1 MHDLIVILLL
11 SLFHSE
17 YHRYRFIYAIIQQR
31 YTLWRQQ
38 SSTPINRHH
47 ETGGYSSD
55 EDDTTSTELEFE
67 RLSNDSYPSNLIYND
82 TTPILT
88 PSSSSNTNDPQS
100 TAAKSK
106 SKASKKKSHF
116 STIAPDHGLEDK
128 DLCSILAAAYDIISH
143 SIHYMH
149 MTFEQLE
156 AIRQDI
162 NPFNQELLVP
172 DSLIKDALWNQ
183 IQLRS
188 KVGMAVE
195 EDKVL
200 GLTTTTAESTT
211 NDKPVDHRITW
222 PTEGSYA
229 IPTNDITAYTGE
241 SSLPCTN
248 ISAIRNPHHRT
259 HQALSLPRSSP
270 IQQQQQQQQSPHR
283 HSKSPSPVSDS
294 PGSPS
299 SNLTQYAQ
307 YPPFRFSVEFKDVA
321 TLRRNVRV
329 YSKTVF
335 YAG

>member
-1 MHDLIVILLL
+1 M
-11 SLFHSE
+11 
-17 YHRYRFIYAIIQQR
+17 
-31 YTLWRQQ
+31 
-38 SSTPINRHH
+38 SSHHRHH
-47 ETGGYSSD
+47 STGDYSSD

-67 RLSNDSYPSNLIYND
+67 RLSNSNYSSGLIYAD
-82 TTPILT
+82 TTPIST

-100 TAAKSK
+100 TAEKSK
-106 SKASKKKSHF
+106 PKAPTKKCHF
-116 STIAPDHGLEDK
+116 STTAKRLLDSEHGMEDK
-128 DLCSILAAAYDIISH
+128 DLCSILVAANDIISH

-156 AIRQDI
+156 AIRQDV
-162 NPFNQELLVP
+162 NPFNRELLVP

-200 GLTTTTAESTT
+200 GLTTTVESAT
-211 NDKPVDHRITW
+211 NDKPDDHRSASA
-222 PTEGSYA
+222 TEDSYA

-241 SSLPCTN
+241 STLPCTN
-248 ISAIRNPHHRT
+248 ISALRTPHHRT
-259 HQALSLPRSSP
+259 HQVLPLPQSSP
-270 IQQQQQQQQSPHR
+270 IQQQQQQQFPHR
-283 HSKSPSPVSDS
+283 HSKSPSSVPDS

-299 SNLTQYAQ
+299 CNPAQYAQ

-321 TLRRNVRV
+321 NLRRNVRV